1 LRLKEPSFHFA
12 SQKGCTP
19 VALSEDPSYE
29 EVKRVLEE
37 ELRATF
43 AKLQRRLGGSPI
55 FDRLM
60 QEFKDCRTLK
70 DYQTKLDKLDKLGS

>member
-1 LRLKEPSFHFA
+1 M
-12 SQKGCTP
+12 
-19 VALSEDPSYE
+19 ALSEDPSYE

-37 ELRATF
+37 ELRATL

-70 DYQTKLDKLDKLGS
+70 DYQTKLDKLGS

>member
-1 LRLKEPSFHFA
+1 M
-12 SQKGCTP
+12 
-19 VALSEDPSYE
+19 
-29 EVKRVLEE
+29 
-37 ELRATF
+37 
-43 AKLQRRLGGSPI
+43 